1 MDEIAFMTSG
11 STGEPQR
18 IVRRA
23 SEMRTDAE
31 SLAKAFG
38 AEFSRADFF
47 AASVRNEHFY
57 GALWLGILPA
67 ALGIKVS
74 PAPVSSVEDLESL
87 AAGGRF
93 VFVTTPSFLEKTV
106 RHPDFAALKG
116 AVVDVVV
123 SGGALRAETSAAAL
137 AAVGV
142 SPLEIYGSTEA
153 GTIAWRRRSVSE
165 LFRLADGVSGS
176 LDAEGRLVVD
186 SPFAMERPLVMHDA
200 VRFVDEREFE
210 LLGRTDRLV
219 KVLESFVSLS
229 AVEKSLEA
237 HPFVDSARAEAVD
250 IGGVRRVGALVVP
263 SAEGRDALAVGT
275 FAAVTSRIRRDV
287 VAETGTVAFPRRL
300 RFVAEMPYDARGKV
314 SAAAAREALCA
325 NCREPV
331 VVSWLATADSL
342 DAEMVFPPDGEWFSG
357 HFPSFPI
364 LPGVAQLVFLR
375 KFSLRAFGSFPGE
388 AIYRNIKFK
397 RPIRP
402 GDRAR
407 LKVERKEPCE
417 ISFEYSV
424 GGETAS
430 SGSVRPR

>member
-23 SEMRTDAE
+23 SEMRADAE
-31 SLAKAFG
+31 ALAKAFG
-38 AEFSRADFF
+38 AEFSKADFF
-47 AASVRNEHFY
+47 AASVRKEHFY
-57 GALWLGILPA
+57 GALWLGMLA
-67 ALGIKVS
+67 DVLGMKVS
-74 PAPVSSVEDLESL
+74 PMPVSSVEDLESL

-93 VFVTTPSFLEKTV
+93 VFVTTPSFLEKAV
-106 RHPDFAALKG
+106 RHPDFSALNG

-123 SGGALRAETSAAAL
+123 SGGALRAETSAAVL
-137 AAVGV
+137 SAVGV

-153 GTIAWRRRSVSE
+153 GTIAWRRRSVSG
-165 LFRLADGVSGS
+165 LFRLADGVGGS
-176 LDAEGRLVVD
+176 SDAEGRLVVD

-200 VRFVDEREFE
+200 VRFAGEREFE

-229 AVEKSLEA
+229 AVEKALEA

-250 IGGVRRVGALVVP
+250 VGGVRRVGALIVP
-263 SAEGRDALAVGT
+263 SAEGRDALAAGT

-402 GDRAR
+402 GERAR
-407 LKVERKEPCE
+407 LKIERKEPCE

>member
-23 SEMRTDAE
+23 SEMRADAE
-31 SLAKAFG
+31 SLAKSFG
-38 AEFSRADFF
+38 AEFSKADFF
-47 AASVRNEHFY
+47 AASVRKEHFY
-57 GALWLGILPA
+57 GALWLGMLPDV
-67 ALGIKVS
+67 LGMKVS

-93 VFVTTPSFLEKTV
+93 VFVTTPSFLEKAV

-123 SGGALRAETSAAAL
+123 SGGALRAETSATVL
-137 AAVGV
+137 AAIGV

-153 GTIAWRRRSVSE
+153 GTIAWRRRPVSE
-165 LFRLADGVSGS
+165 LFRLSDGVGGS
-176 LDAEGRLVVD
+176 SDAEGRLVVD